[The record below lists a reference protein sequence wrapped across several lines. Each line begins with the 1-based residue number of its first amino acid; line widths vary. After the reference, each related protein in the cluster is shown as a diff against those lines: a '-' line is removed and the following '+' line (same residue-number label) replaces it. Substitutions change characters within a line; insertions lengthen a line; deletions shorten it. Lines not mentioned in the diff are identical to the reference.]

1 MSQEDRVPDTP
12 DGRINDWLKGWDQ
25 GHWDFTFTEPGQ
37 NLAKYF
43 EKVTDGRKGMKVL
56 VPLCATTFDLIWF
69 CERGHTVV
77 GADLAESAAQRIFKQ
92 YKQKPIIE
100 DAPSINGKLYKNAS
114 GNFKFYVGNFFRF
127 NENLEGKFDFVWDAG
142 AMCAVDERDRDEYMK
157 AVRGVMGPKC
167 ITMLEFPKKGGSGAP
182 YHFSEGQLKE
192 LYVLVGIDKAAFYKR
207 PASPPSV
214 PLHKADKLFKTCPAR
229 FMSGP
234 DITVCD
240 MSVLGLA
247 IHIDRRDR
255 KSLLNIDRLSMNIGD
270 VIFSKNAP
278 KKSEGNHHIPQSF

>member
-1 MSQEDRVPDTP
+1 MSQEDRVSDTP

-25 GHWDFTFTEPGQ
+25 GHWDFTYTEPGQ

-69 CERGHTVV
+69 CEQGHTVV

-92 YKQKPIIE
+92 YKQDPIIE
-100 DAPSINGKLYKNAS
+100 DVPTINGKLYKNS
-114 GNFKFYVGNFFRF
+114 NGNFKFYVGNFFRF

-157 AVRGVMGPKC
+157 AIRGVMGPKC

-182 YHFSEGQLKE
+182 YHFSEEQLKE
-192 LYVLVGIDKAAFYKR
+192 LYGDICDVEYLDEYVYDFSEAHSDDAGKDAMPQDFPEYDAKVSLQTYCLRKR
-207 PASPPSV
+207 
-214 PLHKADKLFKTCPAR
+214 
-229 FMSGP
+229 
-234 DITVCD
+234 
-240 MSVLGLA
+240 
-247 IHIDRRDR
+247 
-255 KSLLNIDRLSMNIGD
+255 N
-270 VIFSKNAP
+270 
-278 KKSEGNHHIPQSF
+278 

>member
-100 DAPSINGKLYKNAS
+100 DVPSMNGKLYKNAS

-127 NENLEGKFDFVWDAG
+127 N
-142 AMCAVDERDRDEYMK
+142 EYMK

-192 LYVLVGIDKAAFYKR
+192 LYGDICDVEYLDEYVYDFSEAHGGD
-207 PASPPSV
+207 
-214 PLHKADKLFKTCPAR
+214 ADKDAMPQDFTEYDAK
-229 FMSGP
+229 
-234 DITVCD
+234 VC
-240 MSVLGLA
+240 LQTYCL
-247 IHIDRRDR
+247 R
-255 KSLLNIDRLSMNIGD
+255 KRN
-270 VIFSKNAP
+270 
-278 KKSEGNHHIPQSF
+278 